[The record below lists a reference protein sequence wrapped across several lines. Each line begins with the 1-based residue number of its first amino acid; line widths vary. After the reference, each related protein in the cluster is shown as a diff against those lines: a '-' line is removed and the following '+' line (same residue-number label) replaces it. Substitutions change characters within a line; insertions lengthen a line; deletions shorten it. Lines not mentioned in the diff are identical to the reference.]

1 MSVTFYFARHGETQ
15 FNLAKKVQGWTDSP
29 LSPLG
34 VHSAYKLGQG
44 LAHVDF
50 AAACASDADRAK
62 NTLSL
67 ALESRESERLRLAR
81 DTSMPTSAILPDD
94 CFFPDT
100 AGGDPKAHAEATAA
114 YLRARGCLEPD
125 SLVPESSNAPLSKIE
140 RLKAAE
146 RWRPLAAEL
155 PDLEYPAWRLRTPP
169 QEARAGAPIPI
180 SIDTRLR
187 EWCFGDLEGQP
198 TMKLR
203 NRLFDLFGD
212 DLPREQQNRR
222 IDEIADYLARHD
234 RSHRTEN
241 FRTISTR
248 IASFLDDCGSSVQ
261 REGGGNVLVVTH
273 AMFIRA
279 LLFMFSEPAD
289 DEPSRIANASV
300 TKVVWDNGIVT
311 VKAVGDTSH
320 LRGTRR

>member
-29 LSPLG
+29 LSAWG
-34 VHSAYKLGQG
+34 VHSAYMLGQG
-44 LAHVDF
+44 LAAVDF
-50 AAACASDADRAK
+50 VAACVSDADRAK

-67 ALESRESERLRLAR
+67 ALESRENERVRLAR
-81 DTSMPTSAILPDD
+81 DTSMLMSPILPDD

-100 AGGDPKAHAEATAA
+100 AGGDEKAHAESMAA
-114 YLRARGCLEPD
+114 YLRARGCLAPD
-125 SLVPESSNAPLSKIE
+125 SLVPDSSNTPVSEIK
-140 RLKAAE
+140 RLKKAE
-146 RWRPLAAEL
+146 RWRPDAAEL
-155 PDLEYPAWRLRTPP
+155 PDLEYPTWLLRTPP
-169 QEARAGAPIPI
+169 MKARVGRPIPI
-180 SIDTRLR
+180 SVDTRLR

-203 NRLFDLFGD
+203 NRLYDLFGD

-234 RSHRTEN
+234 RSRRTEN

-248 IASFLDDCGSSVQ
+248 IASFIDDCGSSVQ

-279 LLFMFSEPAD
+279 LVFMFAEPND
-289 DEPSRIANASV
+289 DEPSRIANGSV
-300 TKVVWDNGIVT
+300 TKVVWDSGAVT
-311 VKAVGDTSH
+311 VETVGDTSH
-320 LRGTRR
+320 LHGLGH